1 VQYLADELKF
11 DFLTTPQIIFG
22 IGRFKEIGDILTNY
36 GKRILVV
43 GSKSAF
49 SDIKDNFESLITK
62 KKMNYDLHYIT
73 GEPDIQ
79 QIDDGVAL
87 GLKQKVDI
95 VLGIGGGSAVDA
107 GKAIAGLITNG
118 GSAKD
123 YMEIIGKGSKI
134 RKESIPYIAIPTTA
148 GTGSE
153 VTKNAVISSKEDG
166 LKASIRS
173 SFLIPKIA
181 LIDPKLMV
189 NVSPEVTAYCGLDAL
204 TQLIESYTSIKA
216 QPITDS
222 LAILGI
228 RRITKSLIYV
238 CENGQDISAREDVAF
253 AALLSGICLANAG
266 LGAVHGFASPI
277 GGMLGIPHGVV
288 CGALLAHVVEENIKQ
303 MVAEIPFNETL
314 AKYATLG
321 ELIAN
326 LVFDDIREAADRV
339 IEYTEQISRLLKVPK
354 LSKYG
359 LTDKHFEKIIEKAK
373 KSSSMRY
380 NPVRLSDEAL
390 YRILLK
396 SVQ

>member
-1 VQYLADELKF
+1 MLDELKF
-11 DFLTTPQIIFG
+11 DFLNTPQIVFG
-22 IGRFKEIGDILTNY
+22 KGRFQEVGDLLAQY
-36 GKRILVV
+36 GKRILIV

-49 SDIKDNFESLITK
+49 SQLKKQFETIINK
-62 KKMNYDLHYIT
+62 KKMSYDIVFIK
-73 GEPDIQ
+73 GEPDIH
-79 QIDDGVAL
+79 QIDIGVEV
-87 GLKQKVDI
+87 GIKKKSEV

-107 GKAIAGLITNG
+107 GKAVAGLITNG

-123 YMEIIGKGSKI
+123 YMEVIGIGSEITKQ
-134 RKESIPYIAIPTTA
+134 SLPYIAIPTTS

-153 VTKNAVISSKEDG
+153 VTKNAVVLSKEDG
-166 LKASIRS
+166 LKTSIRS
-173 SFLIPKIA
+173 PLLIPKIA
-181 LIDPKLMV
+181 LIDPELMV

-204 TQLIESYTSIKA
+204 TQLLESYTSIKS

-228 RRITKSLIYV
+228 RRITKSLIHV
-238 CENGQDISAREDVAF
+238 FENGQDVSSREDLAF

-288 CGALLAHVVEENIKQ
+288 CGALLSPVIEENIQQ
-303 MVAEIPFNETL
+303 MIAEIPFNETL

-321 ELIAN
+321 ELLVD

-339 IEYTEQISRLLKVPK
+339 IEYTEQISRLLKIPK

-359 LTDKHFEKIIEKAK
+359 LSEKYFEKIIEKAK

-380 NPVRLSDEAL
+380 NPVKLSDDAL

-396 SVQ
+396 SV

>member
-1 VQYLADELKF
+1 MVDELTF

-22 IGRFKEIGDILTNY
+22 TGRFQEIGDILANY
-36 GKRILVV
+36 GKKILVV
-43 GSKSAF
+43 GSKSAYAEI
-49 SDIKDNFESLITK
+49 SDQFEKIVSAKEISFE
-62 KKMNYDLHYIT
+62 LHYII
-73 GEPDIQ
+73 GEPDIH
-79 QIDDGVAL
+79 QIDTGVAL
-87 GLKQKVDI
+87 GIKQKADV

-118 GSAKD
+118 GSVKD
-123 YMEIIGKGSKI
+123 YMEIIGKGSTIK
-134 RKESIPYIAIPTTA
+134 KESIPYIAIPTTA

-153 VTKNAVISSKEDG
+153 VTKNAVILSKEDR

-173 SFLIPKIA
+173 PFLIPKVA
-181 LIDPKLMV
+181 LIDPRLMV
-189 NVSPEVTAYCGLDAL
+189 SVSPEVTAYCGLDAL
-204 TQLIESYTSIKA
+204 TQLIESYTSIKS

-228 RRITKSLIYV
+228 RRIVKSLIYV
-238 CENGQDISAREDVAF
+238 YENGQDISAREDMAF

-277 GGMLGIPHGVV
+277 GGLIEIPHGVV
-288 CGALLAHVVEENIKQ
+288 CGSLLAHVVEENIKQ

-314 AKYATLG
+314 AKFAALG
-321 ELIAN
+321 ELLAE
-326 LVFDDIREAADRV
+326 LVFEDIREAADRV
-339 IEYTEQISRLLKVPK
+339 IEYTEQITRLLKVPK

-359 LTDKHFEKIIEKAK
+359 LTDKHFDNIIEKAK

-380 NPVRLSDEAL
+380 NPVKLSDEAL

-396 SVQ
+396 SV

>member
-1 VQYLADELKF
+1 LLDELKF
-11 DFLTTPQIIFG
+11 DFLNTPQIIFG
-22 IGRFKEIGDILTNY
+22 KGRFQEIGDLLANY
-36 GKRILVV
+36 GKKILVV
-43 GSKSAF
+43 GSESAF
-49 SDIKDNFESLITK
+49 SEIKVQFESIVS
-62 KKMNYDLHYIT
+62 KMKMSYELSIIK

-79 QIDDGVAL
+79 QIDSGVEL
-87 GLKQKVDI
+87 GIKQKADV
-95 VLGIGGGSAVDA
+95 VMGIGGGSAVDA

-123 YMEIIGKGSKI
+123 YMEVIGKGSVIK
-134 RKESIPYIAIPTTA
+134 KQPKPYVAIPTTA

-153 VTKNAVISSKEDG
+153 VTKNAVVLSKEDG

-173 SFLIPKIA
+173 PLLIPKVA
-181 LIDPKLMV
+181 LIDPELMV

-204 TQLIESYTSIKA
+204 TQLLESYTSIKS

-238 CENGQDISAREDVAF
+238 YENGDDVSSREDIAF

-288 CGALLAHVVEENIKQ
+288 CGALLAPVIEENIRQ

-321 ELIAN
+321 ELLVD
-326 LVFDDIREAADRV
+326 LVFEDIREAADRV
-339 IEYTEQISRLLKVPK
+339 IEYTEQISRILKIPK

-359 LTDKHFEKIIEKAK
+359 LSEKYFDKIIEKAK

-380 NPVRLSDEAL
+380 NPVKLSDEAL
-390 YRILLK
+390 HRILLK
-396 SVQ
+396 SV

>member
-1 VQYLADELKF
+1 LIDVLKF
-11 DFLTTPQIIFG
+11 DFLTTPQIVFG
-22 IGRFKEIGDILTNY
+22 IGRFKEIGDIISNY
-36 GKRILVV
+36 GKKVLVI

-49 SDIKDNFESLITK
+49 SGIKDEFESLIAK
-62 KKMNYDLHYIT
+62 KKMNFDLHFVK

-79 QIDDGVAL
+79 QIDAGVEL
-87 GLKQKVDI
+87 GLKQKVDVVI
-95 VLGIGGGSAVDA
+95 GIGGGSAVDA

-123 YMEIIGKGSKI
+123 YMEVIGKGSTIK
-134 RKESIPYIAIPTTA
+134 KEAIPYIAIPTTA

-153 VTKNAVISSKEDG
+153 VTKNAVVLSKDDG

-173 SFLIPKIA
+173 PLLIPKVA
-181 LIDPKLMV
+181 LVDPKLMV
-189 NVSPEVTAYCGLDAL
+189 NVSPEVTAFCGLDAL
-204 TQLIESYTSIKA
+204 TQLIESYTSTKS

-277 GGMLGIPHGVV
+277 GGMLGIPHGIV
-288 CGALLAHVVEENIKQ
+288 CGALLTHVVEENIKQ

-321 ELIAN
+321 ELLAN

-359 LTDKHFEKIIEKAK
+359 LSDKHFENIIEKAK

-380 NPVRLSDEAL
+380 NPVQLSDEAL
-390 YRILLK
+390 FRILLK
-396 SVQ
+396 SV

>member
-1 VQYLADELKF
+1 LVDELRF
-11 DFLTTPQIIFG
+11 DFLNTPQIVFG
-22 IGRFKEIGDILTNY
+22 KGRFQEIGDLLAQY
-36 GKRILVV
+36 GKRILIV
-43 GSKSAF
+43 GSESAF
-49 SDIKDNFESLITK
+49 SQIQEQFEAIISK
-62 KKMNYDLHYIT
+62 KKMSYDVIFIK
-73 GEPDIQ
+73 GEPDIH
-79 QIDDGVAL
+79 QIDSGVKL
-87 GLKQKVDI
+87 GIKQKVDVI
-95 VLGIGGGSAVDA
+95 LGIGGGSAVDA
-107 GKAIAGLITNG
+107 GKAVAGLISNG

-123 YMEIIGKGSKI
+123 YMEVIGIGSKI
-134 RKESIPYIAIPTTA
+134 TKQPLPYLAVPTTS

-153 VTKNAVISSKEDG
+153 VTKNAVILSKEEG

-173 SFLIPKIA
+173 PLLIPKVA
-181 LIDPKLMV
+181 LIDPELMV

-204 TQLIESYTSIKA
+204 TQLLESYTSIKS

-222 LAILGI
+222 LAVLGI

-238 CENGQDISAREDVAF
+238 YENGDDISSREDIAF

-288 CGALLAHVVEENIKQ
+288 CGALLAPVIEENIRQ

-321 ELIAN
+321 ELLVD
-326 LVFDDIREAADRV
+326 LVFEDIREAADRV
-339 IEYTEQISRLLKVPK
+339 IEYTEQISRLLKIPK

-359 LTDKHFEKIIEKAK
+359 LSEKYFDKIIEKAK
-373 KSSSMRY
+373 KSSSMGY
-380 NPVRLSDEAL
+380 NPVKLSDEAL

-396 SVQ
+396 SV